1 MFDRFKRSMDLI
13 KASATVLRQDTHLLV
28 FPLISGIAA
37 MLVALGFVLPAFG
50 LDLLGDEPN
59 EPLLY
64 SGLFLFYV
72 TQYFVIFYFNV
83 ALVGATMIRM
93 DGGTPTIGD
102 GLRIANARIGNI
114 LGYAVIAATVGV
126 ILQTLQERL
135 GFVGRIIVGMIGV
148 GWTVATALVVP
159 VLVARDK
166 GPIDAIKDS
175 AQMFR
180 QTWGENVIGQV
191 GMSFAFTMLYMAWF
205 LGGAGLLGL
214 GLYLGSP
221 FLVALVVVAGV
232 LGFLFLCL
240 VQVALGGIY
249 SAALYRYA
257 SGGSA
262 STGFDNGAL
271 QAAFVPK
278 N

>member
-28 FPLISGIAA
+28 FPLISGVAA
-37 MLVALGFVLPAFG
+37 VLVAMGFLLPAIG

-59 EPLLY
+59 APVVY
-64 SGLFLFYV
+64 SGVFLFYV

-93 DGGTPTIGD
+93 DGGSPTIGD
-102 GLRIANARIGNI
+102 GLRIANSRLGSI
-114 LGYAVIAATVGV
+114 LGYAVISATVGV
-126 ILQTLQERL
+126 ILRALQERL

-175 AQMFR
+175 ANMFK

-205 LGGAGLLGL
+205 LGGVGLLAFS
-214 GLYLGSP
+214 LYLGSP
-221 FLVALVVVAGV
+221 FLVALVAVVGV
-232 LGFLFLCL
+232 LGFLFVCL

-257 SGGSA
+257 SGGNA
-262 STGFDNGAL
+262 STGFENGAL
-271 QAAFVPK
+271 QAAFLPK
-278 N
+278 

>member
-28 FPLISGIAA
+28 FPLISGVAA
-37 MLVALGFVLPAFG
+37 MIVALGFVLPAFG
-50 LDLLGDEPN
+50 LDLLGEEPN
-59 EPLLY
+59 EPILY

-93 DGGTPTIGD
+93 DGGTPTVGD

-175 AQMFR
+175 AQMFK

-257 SGGSA
+257 AGGNP

-271 QAAFVPK
+271 QAAFLPK